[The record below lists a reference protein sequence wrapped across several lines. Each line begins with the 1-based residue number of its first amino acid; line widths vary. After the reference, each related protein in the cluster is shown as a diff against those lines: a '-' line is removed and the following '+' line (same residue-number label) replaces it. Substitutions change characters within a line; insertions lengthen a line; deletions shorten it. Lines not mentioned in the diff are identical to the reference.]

1 MTREEAIEVF
11 NELKKCYLGGIV
23 NAIDMAIKALQAQEP
38 MVMTLDEVAALP
50 DGSIVWL
57 EDNDKP
63 DVIVGLL
70 RDVLLTANDHIV
82 VAIHFATV
90 RNQLLEVVTAMAD
103 DYGIRWR
110 CWTSRPTDEQR
121 EAIPWE

>member
-1 MTREEAIEVF
+1 MTEREAIEILG
-11 NELKKCYLGGIV
+11 ELKKCYLGAIV
-23 NAIDMAIKALQAQEP
+23 NAIDMAIEAVKAQEP
-38 MVMTLDEVAALP
+38 RVMTLEEVAALP

-82 VAIHFATV
+82 VVIHFATV
-90 RNQLLEVVTAMAD
+90 RNQFLEVVTAMAE

-110 CWTSRPTDEQR
+110 CWTSRPDQATR
-121 EAIPWE
+121 EATPWN

>member
-1 MTREEAIEVF
+1 
-11 NELKKCYLGGIV
+11 
-23 NAIDMAIKALQAQEP
+23 
-38 MVMTLDEVAALP
+38 MTLEEVVALP

-70 RDVLLTANDHIV
+70 RDVLITANDRIV
-82 VAIHFATV
+82 IVIHFVTV
-90 RNQLLEVVTAMAD
+90 RNQLLEVVTAMAN

-110 CWTSRPTDEQR
+110 CWTSRPDEKR
-121 EAIPWE
+121 RAETSWS